1 MQLGT
6 PEYMD
11 LPDTHNSICKE
22 YRRVHITEEH
32 KLQCT
37 HTTEEYMGLPD
48 AHVVLLQRANELWGL
63 AGVLLHRAHHAGSLS
78 EEVDAGLWATHLK
91 GNVSN
96 LYVRW

>member
-1 MQLGT
+1 MQLGM
-6 PEYMD
+6 PEYTG
-11 LPDTHNSICKE
+11 LPDPHISICKE
-22 YRRVHITEEH
+22 YRRVQITV
-32 KLQCT
+32 
-37 HTTEEYMGLPD
+37 HTTEACIGLPD

-63 AGVLLHRAHHAGSLS
+63 AGVLLHRAHHTRSLS

>member
-1 MQLGT
+1 MQLRQSTRG
-6 PEYMD
+6 
-11 LPDTHNSICKE
+11 LPDAHVSICKE
-22 YRRVHITEEH
+22 YKRVHITAH
-32 KLQCT
+32 I
-37 HTTEEYMGLPD
+37 TEEYMGLPD

-78 EEVDAGLWATHLK
+78 EEVEAWLWATHLK